1 MSTKKKGK
9 IMFIRWLTFF
19 LLSNRRAYRYNN
31 ICYALV
37 CVCVGEK
44 NNFPGQYLPH
54 ANETA
59 AHLCIEGKKKLSS
72 KQSLWTVSEKKRI
85 IFHPIVPWRKLVQ
98 LLWEVKIF
106 FPRVLTEKKS
116 TFGILT
122 IFVSLIIYNHPSA

>member
-1 MSTKKKGK
+1 
-9 IMFIRWLTFF
+9 MFIRWLTFF

-59 AHLCIEGKKKLSS
+59 AHLCIEGKKKIELKAKSLNCIGEKKNNLSS
-72 KQSLWTVSEKKRI
+72 DRAVKEVSTAA
-85 IFHPIVPWRKLVQ
+85 LG
-98 LLWEVKIF
+98 
-106 FPRVLTEKKS
+106 S
-116 TFGILT
+116 
-122 IFVSLIIYNHPSA
+122 